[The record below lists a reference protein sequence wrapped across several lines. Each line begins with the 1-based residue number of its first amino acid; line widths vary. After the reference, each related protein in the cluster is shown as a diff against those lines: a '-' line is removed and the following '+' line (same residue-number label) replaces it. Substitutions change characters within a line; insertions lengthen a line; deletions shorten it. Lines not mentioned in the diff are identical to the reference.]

1 MTEAETLRSRLSRKP
16 IVVAPGVYDP
26 FTALIASR
34 AGFTSLYVSGAA
46 IAYTKLGRPDIGLV
60 TMTEVTDTL
69 ALIRDRVDSHLI
81 VDADTG
87 YGNALNVVRTV
98 REFERAGATAIQLED
113 QDFPKRCGHLDGK
126 ALIPAQEM
134 CGKIRAAVD
143 TRRSRETLIVARTDA
158 VAVEGFE
165 RAIERAAMYREAGA
179 DMLFVEAPRSSGD
192 LARIDLGARPERA
205 ADGEHGR
212 RRQDADASGGR
223 TGNDRLFAGDLPRR
237 HRARVRLHGER
248 VLQFACD
255 PRLQRAVPQPH
266 ARLHRH
272 QRADRHARDDGA
284 RSAVRNA
291 GATGRQE
298 DERSPV
304 TTLDPVTL
312 AVLNGRL
319 VQIAD
324 EMDATLY
331 RSAFNPI
338 IAEAHDACHG
348 LYHAETGAT
357 LVQGTSG
364 LPIFVGAMAFAVKA
378 VIDKV
383 GRDGGLDPGDT
394 YLFND
399 PYDGGTHLND
409 FRLVRP
415 LMRGGRVF
423 AWIASVGHWLDIGG
437 NVPGN
442 YNPKATE
449 SFQEGVRIPPVKLIR
464 AGVVQQDIID
474 ILAANS
480 RVPQSNW
487 GDLNGQINALD
498 LGERRLHALLDEY
511 GDETITAA
519 LAVLSSRAE
528 ALMRAN
534 IAALPDGT
542 YSYDDFLDNDGVIDT
557 PLRIALDLTIA
568 GDRMTLDFS
577 RSAPPCDGPLNI
589 ARSTAIACCYVAL
602 KHIFIDVPANAGCL
616 VPIEFNIP
624 DTTLLAVSA
633 PRPVAGYTETI
644 LRVIDVIFGAFAKA
658 APERAQGS
666 PFATINALSLAGWR
680 EQRRRW
686 IMFCF
691 FGGGLGGNPES
702 DGLNHSNNPISTA
715 TIPPVEILESLYPV
729 MFTQWALRPDSG
741 GPGRN
746 RGGLGAI
753 YEVEALAE
761 AGADVFLIG
770 ERGKY
775 PPFGVNGG
783 GPAALNRFIYETD
796 QGEMTPPMVSKVT
809 DIRIRRGQKVRLET
823 PGGGGFGDPATR
835 EPARVV
841 RDVELGYISR
851 ESARRDYEV
860 VLRDDGTLDAEAT
873 AKARAGTPA

>member
-1 MTEAETLRSRLSRKP
+1 
-16 IVVAPGVYDP
+16 
-26 FTALIASR
+26 
-34 AGFTSLYVSGAA
+34 
-46 IAYTKLGRPDIGLV
+46 
-60 TMTEVTDTL
+60 
-69 ALIRDRVDSHLI
+69 
-81 VDADTG
+81 
-87 YGNALNVVRTV
+87 
-98 REFERAGATAIQLED
+98 
-113 QDFPKRCGHLDGK
+113 
-126 ALIPAQEM
+126 
-134 CGKIRAAVD
+134 
-143 TRRSRETLIVARTDA
+143 
-158 VAVEGFE
+158 
-165 RAIERAAMYREAGA
+165 
-179 DMLFVEAPRSSGD
+179 
-192 LARIDLGARPERA
+192 
-205 ADGEHGR
+205 
-212 RRQDADASGGR
+212 
-223 TGNDRLFAGDLPRR
+223 
-237 HRARVRLHGER
+237 
-248 VLQFACD
+248 
-255 PRLQRAVPQPH
+255 
-266 ARLHRH
+266 
-272 QRADRHARDDGA
+272 
-284 RSAVRNA
+284 
-291 GATGRQE
+291 
-298 DERSPV
+298 V

-383 GRDGGLDPGDT
+383 ARDGDLAAGDI

-449 SFQEGVRIPPVKLIR
+449 SFQEGVRIPPVKLFR
-464 AGVVQQDIID
+464 AGVIQQDIID

-511 GDETITAA
+511 GDDTITTA
-519 LAVLSSRAE
+519 LAALSSRAE

-542 YSYDDFLDNDGVIDT
+542 YTCDDFLDNDGVTDV
-557 PLRIALDLTIA
+557 PLRIALDLTIT
-568 GDRMTLDFS
+568 GDTMRLDFS

-602 KHIFIDVPANAGCL
+602 KHIFTDVPANAGCL
-616 VPIEFNIP
+616 APIEFDIP

-680 EQRRRW
+680 EHRRRW

-753 YEVEALAE
+753 YEIEALAPD
-761 AGADVFLIG
+761 GADVFLIG

-775 PPFGVNGG
+775 PPFGANGG

-796 QGEMTPPMVSKVT
+796 QGEQTPPLVSKVT

-835 EPARVV
+835 EPERVV
-841 RDVELGYISR
+841 ADVRRGYISR
-851 ESARRDYEV
+851 ENALRDYKV
-860 VLRDDGTLDAEAT
+860 ALRGDGSLDAGAT
-873 AKARAGTPA
+873 AKARATP

>member
-1 MTEAETLRSRLSRKP
+1 
-16 IVVAPGVYDP
+16 
-26 FTALIASR
+26 
-34 AGFTSLYVSGAA
+34 
-46 IAYTKLGRPDIGLV
+46 
-60 TMTEVTDTL
+60 
-69 ALIRDRVDSHLI
+69 
-81 VDADTG
+81 
-87 YGNALNVVRTV
+87 
-98 REFERAGATAIQLED
+98 
-113 QDFPKRCGHLDGK
+113 
-126 ALIPAQEM
+126 
-134 CGKIRAAVD
+134 
-143 TRRSRETLIVARTDA
+143 
-158 VAVEGFE
+158 
-165 RAIERAAMYREAGA
+165 
-179 DMLFVEAPRSSGD
+179 
-192 LARIDLGARPERA
+192 
-205 ADGEHGR
+205 
-212 RRQDADASGGR
+212 
-223 TGNDRLFAGDLPRR
+223 
-237 HRARVRLHGER
+237 
-248 VLQFACD
+248 
-255 PRLQRAVPQPH
+255 
-266 ARLHRH
+266 
-272 QRADRHARDDGA
+272 
-284 RSAVRNA
+284 
-291 GATGRQE
+291 
-298 DERSPV
+298 V

-348 LYHAETGAT
+348 LYDAKTGAT

-383 GRDGGLDPGDT
+383 GRDGGLEPGDT

-449 SFQEGVRIPPVKLIR
+449 SFQEGVRIPPVKLTR
-464 AGVVQQDIID
+464 AGVVQQDVVD

-542 YSYDDFLDNDGVIDT
+542 YSCDDFLDNDGVVDT

-602 KHIFIDVPANAGCL
+602 KHIFTDVPANAGCL

-761 AGADVFLIG
+761 NGADVFLIG

-796 QGEMTPPMVSKVT
+796 QGETTPPMVSKVT
-809 DIRIRRGQKVRLET
+809 DIRIRSGQKVRLET

-835 EPARVV
+835 EPARVA

-851 ESARRDYEV
+851 ESARRDYRV

>member
-1 MTEAETLRSRLSRKP
+1 MTS
-16 IVVAPGVYDP
+16 
-26 FTALIASR
+26 
-34 AGFTSLYVSGAA
+34 
-46 IAYTKLGRPDIGLV
+46 
-60 TMTEVTDTL
+60 
-69 ALIRDRVDSHLI
+69 
-81 VDADTG
+81 
-87 YGNALNVVRTV
+87 
-98 REFERAGATAIQLED
+98 
-113 QDFPKRCGHLDGK
+113 
-126 ALIPAQEM
+126 
-134 CGKIRAAVD
+134 
-143 TRRSRETLIVARTDA
+143 
-158 VAVEGFE
+158 
-165 RAIERAAMYREAGA
+165 
-179 DMLFVEAPRSSGD
+179 
-192 LARIDLGARPERA
+192 
-205 ADGEHGR
+205 
-212 RRQDADASGGR
+212 
-223 TGNDRLFAGDLPRR
+223 
-237 HRARVRLHGER
+237 
-248 VLQFACD
+248 
-255 PRLQRAVPQPH
+255 
-266 ARLHRH
+266 
-272 QRADRHARDDGA
+272 
-284 RSAVRNA
+284 
-291 GATGRQE
+291 
-298 DERSPV
+298 
-304 TTLDPVTL
+304 LDPVTL

-383 GRDGGLDPGDT
+383 ARDGDLAASDT

-415 LMRGGRVF
+415 LMRDGRVF

-449 SFQEGVRIPPVKLIR
+449 SFQEGVRIPPVKLFR
-464 AGVVQQDIID
+464 AGVIQQDIID

-480 RVPQSNW
+480 RVPQSKW

-511 GDETITAA
+511 GDDTITAA
-519 LAVLSSRAE
+519 LAALSSRAE

-542 YSYDDFLDNDGVIDT
+542 YTCDDFLDNDGVTDA

-568 GDRMTLDFS
+568 GDTMRLDFS

-602 KHIFIDVPANAGCL
+602 KHIFTDVPANAGCL
-616 VPIEFNIP
+616 APIEFVIP

-644 LRVIDVIFGAFAKA
+644 LRVIDVIFGAFAQA

-680 EQRRRW
+680 EHRRRW

-741 GPGRN
+741 GPGRH

-753 YEVEALAE
+753 YEIEALAPD
-761 AGADVFLIG
+761 GADVFLIG

-783 GPAALNRFIYETD
+783 GPAALNRFVYETD
-796 QGEMTPPMVSKVT
+796 QGEQTPPLVSKVT

-835 EPARVV
+835 EPEQVV
-841 RDVELGYISR
+841 ADVRRGYISH
-851 ESARRDYEV
+851 ENALRDYKV
-860 VLRDDGTLDAEAT
+860 ALRGDGSLDADAT
-873 AKARAGTPA
+873 AKARAAP